1 MGSAVNPD
9 PVRRLNNRGRHK
21 SRCHLLQQKK
31 KNTHILNHSLP
42 VYINEYDGLAHNGVK
57 ASTGSVY
64 KGNISV
70 Q

>member
-1 MGSAVNPD
+1 MSFAATEE
-9 PVRRLNNRGRHK
+9 
-21 SRCHLLQQKK
+21 

-57 ASTGSVY
+57 ASTGSVR